1 MTTKKKTATAS
12 AKRVLAKVAG
22 PLTIGG
28 TLNAIRLG
36 EEESLERFAARLKVT
51 RAHLCDIEKGRRGV
65 APERAASW
73 ARALGYSEAQFVR
86 LALQAVLDEAGLDL
100 TVDVRAAS

>member
-1 MTTKKKTATAS
+1 MRKKKTETGNAG
-12 AKRVLAKVAG
+12 RILAKITG

-36 EEESLERFAARLKVT
+36 EEESLEKFAARLSVT

-65 APERAASW
+65 APERAATW

-86 LALQAVLDEAGLDL
+86 LALQAVIDEAGLDL
-100 TVDVRAAS
+100 TVEVRAAS